1 MPTVSTVST
10 VSTSFKKL
18 SASQLQLRREKINTD
33 ESVRDTEAGFK
44 KISLSNTFQG
54 FMILSSIP
62 GCILAPH
69 FFPSFSTFFQVSKK
83 RFHPFP
89 FGPHRL
95 CRVCLVC
102 LVCLVCM
109 CALDSLPAGTDLCL
123 PRQADNVTTLDPQP
137 GHLGN
142 VLGGHLE
149 CATWGMSK
157 RKTPCSP
164 RLPRLPPILS
174 LYKSPKSDSLSNSE
188 LDTLDS

>member
-1 MPTVSTVST
+1 MPTVST

-33 ESVRDTEAGFK
+33 ESVRNTEAGFK

-89 FGPHRL
+89 FGPHRHRL
-95 CRVCLVC
+95 CRVCLVCFVC

-149 CATWGMSK
+149 CATCGMSQTQVAQV
-157 RKTPCSP
+157 RFFFQIRSWTHWTPEE
-164 RLPRLPPILS
+164 
-174 LYKSPKSDSLSNSE
+174 Y
-188 LDTLDS
+188 